1 MHCVASECIPSAIK
15 HAYAWTI
22 IFNYSVEVDGR
33 LVVLRRVILPDLFEL
48 QPYTFKKHSSRI
60 IRASL
65 RMVLRKLSFPLE
77 GYRNNFSLRNLEIL
91 SDR

>member
-48 QPYTFKKHSSRI
+48 QPYTFKKAFEQNNSCLAENGPSKIIISSRRI
-60 IRASL
+60 
-65 RMVLRKLSFPLE
+65 
-77 GYRNNFSLRNLEIL
+77 
-91 SDR
+91 

>member
-15 HAYAWTI
+15 HVYAWTI

-48 QPYTFKKHSSRI
+48 QPYTFKKPFEQNNSCLAENGPSKIIISSRRI
-60 IRASL
+60 
-65 RMVLRKLSFPLE
+65 
-77 GYRNNFSLRNLEIL
+77 
-91 SDR
+91 